1 MTRRSLRLRLVLAQL
16 ASIGVALLVAGF
28 GLAVLFERHLERRVD
43 EELATFARQLIGQLA
58 LTPTGEGAGRAELM
72 GELADPR
79 FRQPL
84 SGLYWQIEI
93 APDGTTLRSRSLWD
107 QVLDLAP
114 DTLEPGVRHRHT
126 LEGPAGATLIAH
138 ERLFLVDSEAGERRV
153 RIATAVDRATLETAL
168 REYRGRLA
176 LSLLALALVL
186 GAAAW
191 AQIRFGLRPVE
202 DVRRAVAAVRE
213 QRKERLAGRF
223 PDEIQPLADE
233 VDALLDSREA
243 MLEAARARAADLA
256 HGLKTPL
263 TVLKAEAGRLRQA
276 GDRCA
281 AATLEGLVHDM
292 QRHIDRELA
301 RARLAGATGA
311 KRTTT
316 VAPLVE
322 RLVATLSRTPH
333 GERLAWQSTVPA
345 ALEVAV
351 DPDDL
356 AELLGNLLDNAG
368 KWAAETVEITARVA
382 AGRVAITIE
391 DDGTGVAE
399 PDRAR
404 LGSRFVRL
412 DSTKPGHGIGLAIA
426 RDIAQAYDG
435 TIGFEAA
442 ASGGLRVCLELPLA
456 QAPTGQRSRR

>member
-1 MTRRSLRLRLVLAQL
+1 MTRHSLRLRLVLAQI
-16 ASIGVALLVAGF
+16 ASIGLALLIAGF
-28 GLAVLFERHLERRVD
+28 GLSTLFERHLERRVD
-43 EELATFARQLIGQLA
+43 EELATFARQLIGQLTFTA
-58 LTPTGEGAGRAELM
+58 AGEVTLS

-93 APDGTTLRSRSLWD
+93 APDGEMLRSRSLWD

-114 DTLEPGVRHRHT
+114 DPLEPGVSHRHT
-126 LEGPAGATLIAH
+126 LEGPGGASLIAH
-138 ERLFLVDSEAGERRV
+138 ERLLLVDTVRGERRV
-153 RIATAVDRATLETAL
+153 RIATAVDRATLDNAL
-168 REYRGRLA
+168 QEYRGQLA

-186 GAAAW
+186 AAAAW

-202 DVRRAVAAVRE
+202 DVRLAVAAVRE
-213 QRKERLAGRF
+213 ERTRRLAGRF
-223 PDEIQPLADE
+223 PVEIQPLADE

-276 GDRCA
+276 GDAPA
-281 AATLEGLVHDM
+281 AGTLEGLARDM

-301 RARLAGATGA
+301 RARLAGAAGPSRATA
-311 KRTTT
+311 
-316 VAPLVE
+316 VAPLID
-322 RLVATLSRTPH
+322 RLVATLSHTPR
-333 GERLAWQSTVPA
+333 GERLAWTSALPA

-368 KWAAETVEITARVA
+368 KWAGETVEITARA
-382 AGRVAITIE
+382 TADRVCIE
-391 DDGTGVAE
+391 IADDGPGVAE
-399 PDRAR
+399 ADRAR
-404 LGSRFVRL
+404 LGARFVRL
-412 DSTKPGHGIGLAIA
+412 DATRPGHGIGLAIA
-426 RDIAQAYDG
+426 RDIAQAYGGKIAFD
-435 TIGFEAA
+435 AA
-442 ASGGLRVCLELPLA
+442 ASGGLKVSLDLPLA
-456 QAPTGQRSRR
+456 QAPTGQASMR